1 MAWVPEFGT
10 SGIRGCVP
18 EEFSPKIAW
27 QLGLS
32 VAINFNH
39 QPLLLCHDNRTSSPL
54 LSNAIAS
61 GLMAGG
67 SNVLYGGEVIT
78 PAVSFYTRHQ
88 KLAGA
93 ILITG
98 SHIPAHMSGIEVLG
112 NDGAPVDR
120 KFEQKI
126 ERLAQSDPAPVNW
139 KNTGNITNISDVGQ
153 YWVDQVLTQG
163 DIDLIRQRKFKV
175 VLDAANGTAI
185 PWLLE
190 VIKQLN
196 CTVMGV
202 NMEPSPLYPGRSP
215 NLRVELLSQ
224 AVKMVKETKA
234 DIGIAVDGDADRAF
248 FIDDRG
254 RTLMGDIS
262 GTLLAQIELQRHKG
276 GTIVTPINSS
286 NLVED
291 IITQHNGQVVRS
303 RVGPPAIV
311 AAVKKHRALFA
322 FEESGK
328 AIYPHLNYLSDS
340 GLATIHLLEHLAK
353 HETSLSTIIDEF
365 PQYHQLKRAIDCPNE
380 LKELVTN
387 HAIREVKEHFTDAKV
402 ITLDGVKIIFDD
414 GWLLLRPSG
423 TEPVFRCFAE
433 AQKKKRA
440 QQLLKLGLVWID
452 DVLKAS

>member
-18 EEFSPKIAW
+18 EELSPKIAW

-39 QPLLLCHDNRTSSPL
+39 QPFLLCHDNRTSSPL

-78 PAVSFYTRHQ
+78 PAVSFYTRQQ
-88 KLAGA
+88 KLSGA

-126 ERLAQSDPAPVNW
+126 ERLSQSNPAPVNW
-139 KNTGNITNISDVGQ
+139 MNTGKISTISDVGQ

-163 DIDLIRQRKFKV
+163 DVDLIRQRKFKV

-185 PWLLE
+185 PWLVE

-196 CTVMGV
+196 CTIIGV
-202 NMEPSPLYPGRSP
+202 NMEPSPFYPGRSP
-215 NLRVELLSQ
+215 NLRVKLLSQ
-224 AVKMVKETKA
+224 AAKMVKETKA

-248 FIDDRG
+248 FIDDKG
-254 RTLMGDIS
+254 RALMGDIS

-286 NLVED
+286 NLVDD
-291 IITQHNGQVVRS
+291 IITEHNGRVVRS

-311 AAVKKHRALFA
+311 AAVKKHQALFA

-353 HETSLSTIIDEF
+353 HETSLSTIIDGF

-380 LKELVTN
+380 LKEVVTN

-433 AQKKKRA
+433 AQKKTRA
-440 QQLLKLGLVWID
+440 QQLLKLGLDWID

>member
-1 MAWVPEFGT
+1 MAWAPEFGT

-18 EEFSPKIAW
+18 DELSPEIAW
-27 QLGLS
+27 HLGLS
-32 VAINFNH
+32 VAINFH
-39 QPLLLCHDNRTSSPL
+39 QQPLLLCHDNRTSSPL

-78 PAVSFYTRHQ
+78 PAVSFYVRHQ

-112 NDGAPVDR
+112 SDGAPVDR
-120 KFEQKI
+120 KLEQKI
-126 ERLAQSDPAPVNW
+126 ERFAQSNPAPVDW
-139 KNTGNITNISDVGQ
+139 VHTGERTPITAVGQ
-153 YWVDQVLTQG
+153 YWVDKVLMQG
-163 DIDLIRQRKFKV
+163 DVNLIRERKFKV

-185 PWLLE
+185 PWLVE
-190 VIKQLN
+190 VIKLLN
-196 CTVMGV
+196 CTIVGV
-202 NMEPSPLYPGRSP
+202 NMEKSPFYPGRSP
-215 NLRVELLSQ
+215 NLRVNLLSQ
-224 AVKMVKETKA
+224 ATKLVKETKA
-234 DIGIAVDGDADRAF
+234 DIGLAVDGDADRAF
-248 FIDDRG
+248 FIDDKG
-254 RTLMGDIS
+254 RALMGDIS
-262 GTLLAQIELQRHKG
+262 GTLLAQIELQVHKG

-286 NLVED
+286 NLVDD
-291 IITQHNGQVVRS
+291 IIAQHNGRVVRC

-311 AAVKKHRALFA
+311 AAVKKHQALFA

-353 HETSLSTIIDEF
+353 HEISLSTIIDEF
-365 PQYHQLKRAIDCPNE
+365 PKYHQLKRAIDCPNE
-380 LKELVTN
+380 LKEVVTN

-402 ITLDGVKIIFDD
+402 IKLDGVKIIFDD

-433 AQKKKRA
+433 AQQKTRA
-440 QQLLKLGLVWID
+440 QQLLKLGLDWID
-452 DVLKAS
+452 DVLRAS

>member
-18 EEFSPKIAW
+18 EELSPKIAW

-39 QPLLLCHDNRTSSPL
+39 QPFLLCHDNRTSSPL

-78 PAVSFYTRHQ
+78 PAVSFYTRQQ
-88 KLAGA
+88 KLSGA

-126 ERLAQSDPAPVNW
+126 ERLSQSNPAPVNW
-139 KNTGNITNISDVGQ
+139 MNTGKISTISDVGQ

-163 DIDLIRQRKFKV
+163 DVDLIRQRKFKV

-185 PWLLE
+185 PWLVE

-196 CTVMGV
+196 CTIIGV
-202 NMEPSPLYPGRSP
+202 NMEPSPFYPGRSP
-215 NLRVELLSQ
+215 NLRVKLLSQ
-224 AVKMVKETKA
+224 AAKMVKETKA

-248 FIDDRG
+248 FIDDKG
-254 RTLMGDIS
+254 RALMGDIS

-286 NLVED
+286 NLVDD
-291 IITQHNGQVVRS
+291 IITEHNGRVVRS

-311 AAVKKHRALFA
+311 AAVKKHQALFA

-353 HETSLSTIIDEF
+353 HETSLSTIIDGF

-380 LKELVTN
+380 LKEVVTN

-433 AQKKKRA
+433 AQKKIRA
-440 QQLLKLGLVWID
+440 QQLLKLGLDWID
-452 DVLKAS
+452 HVLKAS

>member
-18 EEFSPKIAW
+18 EELSSKIAW

-93 ILITG
+93 VLITG

-126 ERLAQSDPAPVNW
+126 ERLAQSNQAPVDW
-139 KNTGNITNISDVGQ
+139 VNTGKITTINNVGQ

-163 DIDLIRQRKFKV
+163 DVNLIRQHKFKV

-185 PWLLE
+185 PWLVE
-190 VIKQLN
+190 VIQQLN
-196 CTVMGV
+196 CTVIGV
-202 NMEPSPLYPGRSP
+202 NMEPSPFYPGRSP
-215 NLRVELLSQ
+215 NLRVNLLSQ
-224 AVKMVKETKA
+224 AAKIVKETKA

-248 FIDDRG
+248 FIDDKG
-254 RTLMGDIS
+254 RALMGDIS
-262 GTLLAQIELQRHKG
+262 GTLLAQIELLRHKG

-286 NLVED
+286 NLVDD
-291 IITQHNGQVVRS
+291 IITQHNGRVVRS

-311 AAVKKHRALFA
+311 AAVKKHQALFA

-353 HETSLSTIIDEF
+353 QETSLSTIIDGF

-380 LKELVTN
+380 LKEVVTN
-387 HAIREVKEHFTDAKV
+387 HAIREVKEHFTDAQL

-433 AQKKKRA
+433 AQKKTRA
-440 QQLLKLGLVWID
+440 QQLLKLGLDWID

>member
-18 EEFSPKIAW
+18 EELSPEIAW

-32 VAINFNH
+32 VAINFNQ

-120 KFEQKI
+120 LLEQKI
-126 ERLAQSDPAPVNW
+126 ERLAQSNPAPVDWMHN
-139 KNTGNITNISDVGQ
+139 GEITPITDVGQ

-163 DIDLIRQRKFKV
+163 DVNLIRQRKFKV

-185 PWLLE
+185 PWLVE

-196 CTVMGV
+196 CTIIGV
-202 NMEPSPLYPGRSP
+202 NMEPSPFYPGRSP
-215 NLRVELLSQ
+215 NLRVKLLSQ
-224 AVKMVKETKA
+224 AAKMVKETKA

-248 FIDDRG
+248 FIDDKG
-254 RTLMGDIS
+254 RALMGDIS

-276 GTIVTPINSS
+276 GTIITPINSS

-291 IITQHNGQVVRS
+291 IITQHNGRVVRS

-311 AAVKKHRALFA
+311 AALKKHQALFA

-328 AIYPHLNYLSDS
+328 VIYPHLNYLSDS

-353 HETSLSTIIDEF
+353 HETSLSTIIDGF

-380 LKELVTN
+380 LKEVVTN
-387 HAIREVKEHFTDAKV
+387 HAIREVKERFPEAKV

-433 AQKKKRA
+433 AQQKTRA
-440 QQLLKLGLVWID
+440 QQLLKLGLDWID
-452 DVLKAS
+452 DVLKVS

>member
-18 EEFSPKIAW
+18 EELSPKIAW

-67 SNVLYGGEVIT
+67 SKVLYGGEVIT
-78 PAVSFYTRHQ
+78 PAVSFYARHQ

-112 NDGAPVDR
+112 SDGAPVDR

-126 ERLAQSDPAPVNW
+126 ERLAQSDPAPVDW
-139 KNTGNITNISDVGQ
+139 MNTGKISTVSDVGQ

-163 DIDLIRQRKFKV
+163 DVNLIRQHKFKV

-185 PWLLE
+185 PWLVE
-190 VIKQLN
+190 VIKQLK
-196 CTVMGV
+196 CTVIGV
-202 NMEPSPLYPGRSP
+202 NMEPSPFYPGRSP

-224 AVKMVKETKA
+224 AAKMVKETKA

-248 FIDDRG
+248 FIDDKG
-254 RTLMGDIS
+254 RALMGDIS
-262 GTLLAQIELQRHKG
+262 GTLLAQIEIQRHKG

-311 AAVKKHRALFA
+311 AAVKKHQALFA

-340 GLATIHLLEHLAK
+340 GLATIHVLEHLAK
-353 HETSLSTIIDEF
+353 HETLLSTIIDGF

-380 LKELVTN
+380 LKEVVTN

-433 AQKKKRA
+433 AQQKTRA
-440 QQLLKLGLVWID
+440 QQLLKLGLDWID

>member
-18 EEFSPKIAW
+18 EELSPKIAW

-39 QPLLLCHDNRTSSPL
+39 QPFLLCHDNRTSSPL

-78 PAVSFYTRHQ
+78 PAVSFYTRQQ
-88 KLAGA
+88 KLSGA

-126 ERLAQSDPAPVNW
+126 ERLSQSNPAPVNW
-139 KNTGNITNISDVGQ
+139 MNTGKISTISDVGQ
-153 YWVDQVLTQG
+153 YWVDKVLTQG
-163 DIDLIRQRKFKV
+163 DVDLIRQRKFKV

-185 PWLLE
+185 PWLVE

-196 CTVMGV
+196 CTIIGV
-202 NMEPSPLYPGRSP
+202 NMEPSPFYPGRSP
-215 NLRVELLSQ
+215 NLRVKLLSQ
-224 AVKMVKETKA
+224 AAKMVKETKA

-248 FIDDRG
+248 FIDDKG
-254 RTLMGDIS
+254 RALMGDIS

-286 NLVED
+286 NLVDD
-291 IITQHNGQVVRS
+291 IITEHNGRVVRS

-311 AAVKKHRALFA
+311 AAVKKHQALFA

-353 HETSLSTIIDEF
+353 HETSLSTIIDGF

-380 LKELVTN
+380 LKEVVTN

-433 AQKKKRA
+433 AQKKIRA
-440 QQLLKLGLVWID
+440 QQLLKLGLDWID
-452 DVLKAS
+452 HVLKAS